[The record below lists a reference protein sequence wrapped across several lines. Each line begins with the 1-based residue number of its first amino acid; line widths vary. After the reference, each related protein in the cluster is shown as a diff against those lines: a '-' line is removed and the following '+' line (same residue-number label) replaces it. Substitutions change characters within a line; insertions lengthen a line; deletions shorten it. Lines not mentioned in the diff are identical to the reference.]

1 MIDQSHS
8 WMSGFPRR
16 MRGLIIIMVVG
27 RLLLLLKKKKFRKLL
42 NGLKGNGGRQ
52 VGDQGSGACQMKR

>member
-16 MRGLIIIMVVG
+16 MRGLIIMVV
-27 RLLLLLKKKKFRKLL
+27 RRFFLLLEKFRKLL
-42 NGLKGNGGRQ
+42 NGLNGNGGRQ